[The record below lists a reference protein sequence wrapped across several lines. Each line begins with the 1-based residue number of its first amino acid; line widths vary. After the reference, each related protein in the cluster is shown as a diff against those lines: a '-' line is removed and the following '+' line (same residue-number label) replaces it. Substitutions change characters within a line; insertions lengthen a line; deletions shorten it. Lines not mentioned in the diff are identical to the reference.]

1 MAYPVQSS
9 KTIHSRIL
17 AAMSVATIPLKQL
30 KIGNVDIGFPIVQAA
45 LSGYSDWP
53 MRVIARRLG
62 APYTICEVMLDEFLV
77 NLKERKRTSHFLHIS
92 EEEHPV
98 GGQLM
103 GAEPEQFAAG
113 ALKLV
118 AAGFDIIDINFG
130 CPVKK
135 VLGRCRGGFH
145 LGQPDVALEII
156 QRTRDN
162 VPAEI
167 PVTVKMRRGID
178 DTAES
183 RDHFYQILDGA
194 FKIGIAAVTVHGR
207 TVKQRYVGPSKW
219 EFLKELKQHL
229 GERLLL
235 GSGDLF
241 TPQDCLDMIAE
252 TGVDGVTVARGAIGN
267 PWIFSQVKALAQ
279 GQPLPDPPSLFEQR
293 DVLQEHYILAE
304 QIYGEKRVGQLMRK
318 FGIKYS
324 ILHPMHDQVRAGFVK
339 VKHRADW
346 EAVLEKFYS
355 EDLAGT
361 HPNGRMHKA
370 QGSCAN

>member
-1 MAYPVQSS
+1 MQSVQ
-9 KTIHSRIL
+9 
-17 AAMSVATIPLKQL
+17 LKPL
-30 KIGNVDIGFPIVQAA
+30 KIGNVEIGFPIVQAA

-103 GAEPEQFAAG
+103 GAEPEQFALG
-113 ALKLV
+113 AMKLV

-145 LGQPDVALEII
+145 LSQPAVALDIV

-162 VPAEI
+162 VPDHI

-178 DTAES
+178 DTQES
-183 RDHFYQILDGA
+183 RDNFFEILDGA
-194 FKIGIAAVTVHGR
+194 FKIGVDAITVHGR

-219 EFLKELKQHL
+219 EFLKELKEHA
-229 GERLLL
+229 GDKIIL

-241 TPQDCLDMIAE
+241 TAQDCLDMIRE

-267 PWIFSQVKALAQ
+267 PWIFSQAKALAE
-279 GQPLPDPPSLFEQR
+279 GQPLPDPPTLHQQR
-293 DVLQEHYILAE
+293 EIMREHYILACLL
-304 QIYGEKRVGQLMRK
+304 YTSPSPRDATL
-318 FGIKYS
+318 S
-324 ILHPMHDQVRAGFVK
+324 
-339 VKHRADW
+339 
-346 EAVLEKFYS
+346 
-355 EDLAGT
+355 
-361 HPNGRMHKA
+361 RMPSSA
-370 QGSCAN
+370 